1 MSLGEEIRNKRKEKK
16 LTQFDLAD
24 KIGLC
29 RNYISDIENDRY
41 NPSLKTLVKISKV
54 LDLDINFLLKESEI
68 QDNQ

>member
-54 LDLDINFLLKESEI
+54 LDLDINFLLKELEI
-68 QDNQ
+68 QDN

>member
-68 QDNQ
+68 QDN